1 VPAAWKKGGA
11 LEQSRCHIR
20 GMRED
25 TWRME
30 EGEEDQEEEEEEE
43 EEDEDEDED
52 EEDEEDEA
60 EEEVL

>member
-25 TWRME
+25 T
-30 EGEEDQEEEEEEE
+30 
-43 EEDEDEDED
+43 
-52 EEDEEDEA
+52 
-60 EEEVL
+60 